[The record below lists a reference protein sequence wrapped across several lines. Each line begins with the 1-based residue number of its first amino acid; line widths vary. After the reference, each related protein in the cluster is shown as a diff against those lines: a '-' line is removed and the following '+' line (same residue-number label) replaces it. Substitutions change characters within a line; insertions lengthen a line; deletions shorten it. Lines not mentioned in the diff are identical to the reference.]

1 MNEWGL
7 MLSSNPLDRLKMPP
21 SPAPRNR
28 RLEDG
33 ELDRLEEAAK
43 QTKNPYIWPIVVF
56 AIETGMRRGEI
67 LGLQWEYVDLN
78 RLRIRPV
85 ATITAIND
93 A

>member
-7 MLSSNPLDRLKMPP
+7 ILSSNPLDRLKMPP

-33 ELDRLEEAAK
+33 ELDRLEAAK
-43 QTKNPYIWPIVVF
+43 QTKNPHIWSIVVF

-67 LGLQWEYVDLN
+67 LGLQWEHVDLN
-78 RLRIRPV
+78 RRRIRPV
-85 ATITAIND
+85 ATITAIKD